1 MRVDAS
7 GLSPLDATRDEEVR
21 APLLP
26 TVPSPLSPRAHLA
39 PPVHAL
45 ASPASQAVRRVVQ
58 DAFEGRDRGWSPETR
73 ARVARHLRL
82 GENADPTL
90 DALFASA
97 VALVRVR
104 ARPDQTSFRPT
115 LRRDHQPR
123 PTPHP
128 ASLQSRRAHSP
139 HTHSPQQATL
149 RGDDVT
155 FAAFAAVAPLAASA
169 ASAAATRWRD
179 DAARAPVPS
188 APRLVDVDWSV
199 RARPSGANDVG
210 AKRATAT
217 LSLTVESVETR
228 ARRDGR
234 SPPTERVV
242 VELDARELAAVVESL
257 AGAREQL
264 AVAAGRLT

>member
-1 MRVDAS
+1 MSRSSSS
-7 GLSPLDATRDEEVR
+7 GVPR
-21 APLLP
+21 
-26 TVPSPLSPRAHLA
+26 PSP
-39 PPVHAL
+39 HARTL
-45 ASPASQAVRRVVQ
+45 TPY
-58 DAFEGRDRGWSPETR
+58 
-73 ARVARHLRL
+73 
-82 GENADPTL
+82 PT
-90 DALFASA
+90 
-97 VALVRVR
+97 
-104 ARPDQTSFRPT
+104 
-115 LRRDHQPR
+115 
-123 PTPHP
+123 HP
-128 ASLQSRRAHSP
+128 AY
-139 HTHSPQQATL
+139 SPQQATL
-149 RGDDVT
+149 RGDDET

-179 DAARAPVPS
+179 DAARAPVPA

-234 SPPTERVV
+234 SPPTERVA

-264 AVAAGRLT
+264 AAAAGRL

>member
-7 GLSPLDATRDEEVR
+7 GLSPLDATRDEEVS

-104 ARPDQTSFRPT
+104 ARPDQTSIRPT

-128 ASLQSRRAHSP
+128 ASL
-139 HTHSPQQATL
+139 
-149 RGDDVT
+149 
-155 FAAFAAVAPLAASA
+155 
-169 ASAAATRWRD
+169 
-179 DAARAPVPS
+179 
-188 APRLVDVDWSV
+188 
-199 RARPSGANDVG
+199 
-210 AKRATAT
+210 
-217 LSLTVESVETR
+217 
-228 ARRDGR
+228 
-234 SPPTERVV
+234 
-242 VELDARELAAVVESL
+242 
-257 AGAREQL
+257 
-264 AVAAGRLT
+264 